1 MIEAAVRKR
10 FGSFLLDASVSDGGF
25 VCLAGAN
32 GAGKTTLLKVIAGLT
47 KPDDGLVRVNGK
59 DLAGVPLE
67 RRGVVM
73 VTPGSSIPGMEV
85 DRHLLWG
92 AGLKGLRVTG
102 ERLAAVKDG
111 LGIGAGLRGKVGNLS
126 LGMRERV
133 SLATSLLSSP
143 SAILVDEA
151 FSNLHDREG
160 FVSTFRR
167 FATEGGIDVVFSSQ
181 TEVDGGLAGHLYV
194 LADGKTTRRF

>member
-1 MIEAAVRKR
+1 MIEASVRKR
-10 FGSFLLDASVSDGGF
+10 FGSFQLDASFGDGGF

-47 KPDDGLVRVNGK
+47 KPDQGYVRVNGR
-59 DLAGVPLE
+59 DLAGEPLE

-73 VTPGSSIPGMEV
+73 VTPGSSIPDMEV
-85 DRHLLWG
+85 ERHLLWG
-92 AGLKGLRVTG
+92 AGLKGVRVTG
-102 ERLAAVKDG
+102 EKLAAVEEG
-111 LGIGAGLRGKVGNLS
+111 LGIAAGLQGKVGDLS
-126 LGMRERV
+126 VGMRQRV
-133 SLATSLLSSP
+133 ALATSLLSSP

-181 TEVDGGLAGHLYV
+181 SEADGRLAQHLYV
-194 LADGKTTRRF
+194 LADGKMTRRF